1 MYEIKN
7 FTNNDDVNILVE
19 KGPFTVIEYKR
30 DLSVTPSTAMAA
42 YYCNE
47 MNVRKR
53 QVVCDLSKANGI
65 TCQSGAMQWSAGNV
79 FTVNEDEET
88 VTLSILLKMSSK
100 MKILLTALMV

>member
-42 YYCNE
+42 
-47 MNVRKR
+47 
-53 QVVCDLSKANGI
+53 
-65 TCQSGAMQWSAGNV
+65 
-79 FTVNEDEET
+79 
-88 VTLSILLKMSSK
+88 
-100 MKILLTALMV
+100 